1 MNTSRRTFIKT
12 TGSLTIG
19 FTLIGGFSSCSS
31 ASEKDPELP
40 RSLRRY
46 PTIDAWLR
54 VLDDGKV
61 QILTGKM
68 ELGQGIRTA
77 IAQVAAEELNLK
89 MENVVVILAETG
101 RTPNEGYT
109 AGSGSIEGSAM
120 SVRYAAAYAKQ
131 RLLALAAAELQV
143 SVGQLQT
150 ASGTVQTKDG
160 THKLTFLEILK
171 GRELKD
177 EIHMP
182 VALKPRNNYYLVG
195 KAISRADIGRMVRGE
210 PVYVQDLRFPGMV
223 HARTIRPPV
232 YGAKLIEIDQ
242 EAVKRKVPG
251 LLKIV
256 VNGSF
261 LGVIAKDEYPAIQA
275 QTFVIDH
282 AQWSYPPSFPET
294 ATKDLAAYLKAL
306 PVKTTEV
313 AKRGNIT
320 ASSDGNASLK
330 ASYFKPYIMHGSI
343 GPSCA
348 VARYEKGML
357 DVWTHSQGVYPLR
370 DTLGKMLDLPVE
382 KIHVKGV
389 PGSGCYGHNGADDAA
404 ADAALLAMAYPGTPI
419 RLQWSRDEENAWEPY
434 GSAMMMDVEARLDPS
449 GRISHWWYNLRSD
462 SHGARPGGDPGNLI
476 PAQYLA
482 HPFHKKAGGFS
493 GGAHRNAEPYYSI
506 PNLQVN
512 AHIFEGPLRTSS
524 LRSLGAY
531 ANIFAMESFMDE
543 LAEMSKTDPYEFR
556 LKHLDDERAKAV
568 IRKVREL
575 IVGQPG
581 RSTQTNAHKGY
592 PGSGMGLAFS
602 RYENSKTYCA
612 VVAQVQV
619 DSQKGSV
626 QVQKMW
632 AAIDAGEVINLDGIK
647 NQIEGGMIQSAS
659 WTLKEQV
666 RFNEKQ
672 ITSRDWD
679 TYPIF
684 RFNDIPE
691 VEVAVL
697 DHPAEKALGAG
708 EAIQGPAAA
717 AIANAVYHST
727 GKRIRSLPIVL
738 GKG

>member
-1 MNTSRRTFIKT
+1 
-12 TGSLTIG
+12 
-19 FTLIGGFSSCSS
+19 
-31 ASEKDPELP
+31 
-40 RSLRRY
+40 
-46 PTIDAWLR
+46 
-54 VLDDGKV
+54 
-61 QILTGKM
+61 
-68 ELGQGIRTA
+68 
-77 IAQVAAEELNLK
+77 
-89 MENVVVILAETG
+89 
-101 RTPNEGYT
+101 
-109 AGSGSIEGSAM
+109 
-120 SVRYAAAYAKQ
+120 
-131 RLLALAAAELQV
+131 
-143 SVGQLQT
+143 
-150 ASGTVQTKDG
+150 
-160 THKLTFLEILK
+160 
-171 GRELKD
+171 
-177 EIHMP
+177 
-182 VALKPRNNYYLVG
+182 
-195 KAISRADIGRMVRGE
+195 
-210 PVYVQDLRFPGMV
+210 
-223 HARTIRPPV
+223 
-232 YGAKLIEIDQ
+232 
-242 EAVKRKVPG
+242 
-251 LLKIV
+251 
-256 VNGSF
+256 
-261 LGVIAKDEYPAIQA
+261 
-275 QTFVIDH
+275 
-282 AQWSYPPSFPET
+282 
-294 ATKDLAAYLKAL
+294 
-306 PVKTTEV
+306 
-313 AKRGNIT
+313 
-320 ASSDGNASLK
+320 
-330 ASYFKPYIMHGSI
+330 
-343 GPSCA
+343 
-348 VARYEKGML
+348 
-357 DVWTHSQGVYPLR
+357 R

-581 RSTQTNAHKGY
+581 RSAQTNAHKGY